1 MSFHK
6 NYIWFL
12 KRHHLILTK
21 RTDFAILLLSYL
33 TGKKAWYCMAKIK
46 LVTDSSIQLTPEEIE
61 TWDITVVPLTIMID
75 STVYVDGET
84 ITRDEFMDKMAAAS
98 ALPKTSQPPIGTFLD
113 VYDKLT
119 EDGSEV
125 LSVHMLEA
133 ISGTVNSARQAAE
146 ICKGNVTVIDST
158 FTDRALAFQ
167 VLAAARLIK
176 DGKTMPDIL
185 KAMATIRDHTTLVL
199 GVSTLD
205 NLVKGGRISR
215 VSGMLS
221 SLLNIKVILQVADG
235 ELNALQKGRGTKTLV
250 KFVDSVAD
258 KLKTMTDVKAIG
270 VSYAGGK
277 AMAEEIA
284 AKLRAAVPYVE
295 TMLRPTDPVIATHTG
310 DGAFAIMYYV
320 G

>member
-1 MSFHK
+1 
-6 NYIWFL
+6 
-12 KRHHLILTK
+12 
-21 RTDFAILLLSYL
+21 
-33 TGKKAWYCMAKIK
+33 MAKIK

>member
-1 MSFHK
+1 
-6 NYIWFL
+6 
-12 KRHHLILTK
+12 
-21 RTDFAILLLSYL
+21 
-33 TGKKAWYCMAKIK
+33 MAKIK

-277 AMAEEIA
+277 SMAEEIA